1 MEISQPRNAFR
12 ELFFKHASEDGKLEA
27 KELKEFVLQ
36 LSTTGTEHVFQQTY
50 TFGFISKQINGI
62 SYL

>member
-1 MEISQPRNAFR
+1 MK
-12 ELFFKHASEDGKLEA
+12 LFLKHAGEDGKLKA

-50 TFGFISKQINGI
+50 TFGFISKHINEI